1 MQQPDVVLFY
11 NDFGRPYLPLIE
23 RLVQSAK
30 VQMPECRTV
39 VMTMTPSKKLFKLF
53 DHPIHIV
60 SEPNAKT
67 VCLDKARAIVT
78 YMAQADRPVI
88 FTDPDVEFVR
98 PAVFPEAD
106 VGLLWRKSKPS
117 QPVNSGMIFSL
128 PSTDEF
134 WKRYGNTVAGL
145 PSVLHAWWADQ
156 LALSVMI
163 GTYNHKA
170 GDTFECHG
178 AQVSLLEENDVCAAP
193 ERATEKA
200 FAIHYKGWRKGEGW
214 EQYFPRKSAA

>member
-1 MQQPDVVLFY
+1 VQQPDVVLYY

-23 RLVQSAK
+23 RMVQSAK
-30 VQMPECRTV
+30 AKMDCRTV

-78 YMAQADRPVI
+78 YMAQADRPCI
-88 FTDPDVEFVR
+88 FTDPDVEFVGQ
-98 PAVFPEAD
+98 PEFQNDAD
-106 VGLLWRKSKPS
+106 VRLLWRKSKPS
-117 QPVNSGMIFSL
+117 QPVNSGMIFAKPGS
-128 PSTDEF
+128 PEF

-163 GTYNHKA
+163 GASEHKA
-170 GDTFECHG
+170 GDVFRCHD
-178 AQVSLLEENDVCAAP
+178 AKVELLEENDVCAAP
-193 ERATEKA
+193 ERATDKA
-200 FAIHYKGWRKGEGW
+200 FAIHYKGWRKGDGW